1 MKEIYKNINQLLLSL
16 PRNAVVTSSGL
27 AENGISYRL
36 QHYYQNKKTLES
48 IGVGAYVLTSFKQQV
63 GVVGALYALQNQLHL
78 NIYIGA

>member
-36 QHYYQNKKTLES
+36 QHYYQNKKNAGIDWSRGLCTNE
-48 IGVGAYVLTSFKQQV
+48 F
-63 GVVGALYALQNQLHL
+63 
-78 NIYIGA
+78 